1 MKSVRLL
8 FALAVGA
15 CFAPRAFAEDVVLTT
30 GVRYD
35 AKDLAW
41 VEGAGGHDGHV
52 KFTYLVAGGSVT
64 LELAMSRID
73 PWSLLSLKA
82 ARTPARDGRATLE
95 LARFAAAH
103 GLATEATRRFRRA
116 AELDPTLAPE
126 RDAGLRAIADIGLAK
141 ELAQAERDLKRGR
154 SDLALA
160 TANDVAAKADP
171 AGGLGDRA
179 KTLAALAT
187 RVLDTDRARRAAEV
201 QARGEALAAAEKA
214 AFESALARADKA
226 ILAAVEARAKA
237 GDPTLPACEAVKTLA
252 SAEALFREGRRLLA
266 SGRSTAGDRIKELD
280 GRDNEALGLL
290 VATDV
295 DLADLYRQQRCF
307 DRARDYLRAA
317 QILDPDNERVRDIR
331 EFIERDL
338 AAPPVL
344 VEEPMYGFESGTY
357 FGGGYYGGAIYGGGG
372 YVGGGCATPLA
383 RPRAYVTPGF
393 RGSAYG
399 RVGGGYG
406 GVVYRGG
413 GWGGGS
419 VGGFWR
425 NGGLSIRFRW

>member
-1 MKSVRLL
+1 M
-8 FALAVGA
+8 ALG
-15 CFAPRAFAEDVVLTT
+15 
-30 GVRYD
+30 
-35 AKDLAW
+35 
-41 VEGAGGHDGHV
+41 
-52 KFTYLVAGGSVT
+52 
-64 LELAMSRID
+64 
-73 PWSLLSLKA
+73 
-82 ARTPARDGRATLE
+82 
-95 LARFAAAH
+95 
-103 GLATEATRRFRRA
+103 
-116 AELDPTLAPE
+116 
-126 RDAGLRAIADIGLAK
+126 
-141 ELAQAERDLKRGR
+141 
-154 SDLALA
+154 
-160 TANDVAAKADP
+160 
-171 AGGLGDRA
+171 
-179 KTLAALAT
+179 
-187 RVLDTDRARRAAEV
+187 
-201 QARGEALAAAEKA
+201 AAEKA
-214 AFESALARADKA
+214 AFVSALARADKA

-331 EFIERDL
+331 EFIERDV